1 MDNNMSKI
9 IEGKMDFRSKLV
21 MKLEVRDQRA
31 AWCSLVATYILI
43 GQPAALPSRTGSK
56 CIPQL
61 AVAAVSTGSGDA

>member
-31 AWCSLVATYILI
+31 AWCSSVAAYIL
-43 GQPAALPSRTGSK
+43 ASRTGSK

-61 AVAAVSTGSGDA
+61 ALAAVSTGSGDA